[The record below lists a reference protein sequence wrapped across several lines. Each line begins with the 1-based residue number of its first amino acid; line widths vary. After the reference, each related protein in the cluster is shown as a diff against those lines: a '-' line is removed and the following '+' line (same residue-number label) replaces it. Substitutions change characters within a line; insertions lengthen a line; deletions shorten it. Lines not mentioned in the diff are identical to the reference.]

1 MSYMHS
7 FSPAIIHGDLTPE
20 NLILKK
26 DGTVCVIDFTVAHF
40 YSKERKSKVCGKE
53 GYVAPEQ
60 YSGYDSPQSDIYSI
74 GCTLYFMLTALDC
87 ETLTQPIIGTQSPA
101 ARVSEE
107 MKRILTKATAKDVS
121 ERYIDCVALEAD
133 LISLR

>member
-1 MSYMHS
+1 
-7 FSPAIIHGDLTPE
+7 
-20 NLILKK
+20 
-26 DGTVCVIDFTVAHF
+26 
-40 YSKERKSKVCGKE
+40 
-53 GYVAPEQ
+53 
-60 YSGYDSPQSDIYSI
+60 
-74 GCTLYFMLTALDC
+74 MLTALDC

-101 ARVSEE
+101 ARVSAVSEE